1 MVPNLTRNIL
11 IALIVGVLLGLLL
24 PAGATYF
31 SWLGLA
37 FKLSLM
43 MIVMPLIFTS
53 IISSLEHIGD
63 ISKLGR
69 LGAKTMAFYLST
81 TAVAVITGIIF
92 VNLIQ
97 PGVLTPRKEVKEA
110 VMHTH
115 TEMAETLPLGLIRVL
130 DDQQVQ
136 LSPQARFSLMH
147 SLADKQLHGASE
159 KDLQKHVIKS
169 VGALEFRSKLKQDE
183 APEATT
189 QMGTMGQFLTLQLER
204 ALINPFQA
212 LANSQI
218 LAVIIFAL
226 LLGGAMTT
234 IGAQGRIFFDLC
246 GAAHKAIIKVVFL
259 MLRLAPFGIFGLIY
273 DVTAKS
279 GIEVFKGVS
288 VYMLAVMLA
297 LAFHLFVTMPAILMA
312 LGRYSPITFFKKMKP
327 ALALTFSTASTSSA
341 LPVTIQCA
349 EEQVGIPKRISRFV
363 LSLGSTMN
371 MNGTALYEAM
381 AAMFIAQLYGMELS
395 LATQGMIGFTAALAA
410 TGCAAIPSSGAI
422 SLTLVFSAIGIPL
435 EGIGL
440 LLAVDMPLSMT
451 RSMVNVAG
459 DSIAAIVITRSED
472 PEALAQHAVAAEP
485 LFEEGFAHAL
495 PEAHA

>member
-11 IALIVGVLLGLLL
+11 IALAAGVVCGLFLPVGA
-24 PAGATYF
+24 PYF
-31 SWLGLA
+31 TWLGLA

-69 LGAKTMAFYLST
+69 LGAKTMAFYVT
-81 TAVAVITGIIF
+81 TTSIAVATGILI

-97 PGVLTPRKEVKEA
+97 PGVLNTRSDVKEA
-110 VMHTH
+110 VLHTH
-115 TEMAETLPLGLIRVL
+115 TEMLETLPFGLLNAL
-130 DDQQVQ
+130 DERQVQ
-136 LSPQARFSLMH
+136 LSPQARFDLIH
-147 SLADKQLHGASE
+147 ALANKQIHGAGE
-159 KDLQKHVIKS
+159 KDLQNHVIKT
-169 VGALEFRSKLKQDE
+169 VGSLELRSKLKQD
-183 APEATT
+183 ATPHAT
-189 QMGTMGQFLTLQLER
+189 KMSSIGEFLTQQLKK
-204 ALINPFQA
+204 ALVNPFQA

-234 IGAQGRIFFDLC
+234 IGQEGRIFFELN
-246 GAAHKAIIKVVFL
+246 GAANKAIIKVVFL
-259 MLRLAPFGIFGLIY
+259 LLRFAPYGIFGLIY
-273 DVTAKS
+273 DVTSKS
-279 GIEVFKGVS
+279 GLDVFRGVS
-288 VYMLAVMLA
+288 MYMLSVFIGLGIHMLI
-297 LAFHLFVTMPAILMA
+297 TMPTILMVLA
-312 LGRYSPITFFKKMKP
+312 RYSPIKLFQQMRP
-327 ALALTFSTASTSSA
+327 AFALTFSTGSTSSG

-349 EEQVGIPKRISRFV
+349 EKNVGIPKRISRFV

-381 AAMFIAQLYGMELS
+381 AAMFIAQLYGMDLS
-395 LATQGMIGFTAALAA
+395 MATQGLIGFTAALAA

-440 LLAVDMPLSMT
+440 LLAVDLPLSMS
-451 RSMVNVAG
+451 RSLVNVVG
-459 DSIAAIVITRSED
+459 DSIAAVVITRSEA
-472 PEALAQHAVAAEP
+472 PEALTSQDGDAPP
-485 LFEEGFAHAL
+485 LFDEGFANAL
-495 PEAHA
+495 PDAHA